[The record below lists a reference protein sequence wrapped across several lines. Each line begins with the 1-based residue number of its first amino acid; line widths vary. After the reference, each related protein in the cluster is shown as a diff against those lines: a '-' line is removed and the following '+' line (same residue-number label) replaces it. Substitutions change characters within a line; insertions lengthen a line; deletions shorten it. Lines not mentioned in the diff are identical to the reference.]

1 MRFDPTSSKL
11 WIRRG
16 LVTAAGLL
24 FVVLL
29 ALLVSALL
37 AAVGDS
43 LGRAV
48 ALVMGLIAFL
58 ALFVDIALLVTL
70 YGVILYHYLS
80 EVESAQQELA
90 GELESEE

>member
-11 WIRRG
+11 WIQRG

-24 FVVLL
+24 FLVLL
-29 ALLVSALL
+29 GLLVSALL
-37 AAVGDS
+37 AAVGDT

-48 ALVMGLIAFL
+48 AIVIALIGFL
-58 ALFVDIALLVTL
+58 ALFVDVALLVTL
-70 YGVILYHYLS
+70 YGIILYHYLS

-90 GELESEE
+90 GESEQDE